1 VNSSEHGISAFVLG
15 GFTGFS
21 GIKMILTGFA
31 GHKFTRAGFFNA
43 FTGSF
48 VSFDFR
54 HWFSNK

>member
-54 HWFSNK
+54 HS